1 MGGSDT
7 AGFSRSE
14 TTRAN
19 GYSDPVGKF
28 FSRLVTKVGL
38 TDPALV
44 LHSLRHG
51 GIYKLHAA
59 GAPHNVVEV
68 LAGHTA
74 SGVHGKVY
82 EHRELL
88 PLSLLRE
95 GLEKLRYDSVL
106 TVLTE
111 EQHP

>member
-1 MGGSDT
+1 M
-7 AGFSRSE
+7 
-14 TTRAN
+14 
-19 GYSDPVGKF
+19 
-28 FSRLVTKVGL
+28 

-68 LAGHTA
+68 LAGHAA

-88 PLSLLRE
+88 PMSLLRE
-95 GLEKLRYDSVL
+95 GLEKLRYDEVVKVL
-106 TVLTE
+106 GLLDS
-111 EQHP
+111 